1 MQKYLISMDSDCLCF
16 QEYKAVFEGVGS
28 GTGEKTLEDA
38 FFEHEVKLLAL
49 KYKNECYSHGIII
62 KTRMRYQAFD
72 STLLLSIQEHGFL
85 MAVNIWLNQN
95 RRIYLL
101 K

>member
-1 MQKYLISMDSDCLCF
+1 M
-16 QEYKAVFEGVGS
+16 FEGVGS

-38 FFEHEVKLLAL
+38 FFEHEVKLLTL
-49 KYKNECYSHGIII
+49 KYKNECYSHGIIS

-72 STLLLSIQEHGFL
+72 SAILLSTQENGFP

-95 RRIYLL
+95 RRIYLF